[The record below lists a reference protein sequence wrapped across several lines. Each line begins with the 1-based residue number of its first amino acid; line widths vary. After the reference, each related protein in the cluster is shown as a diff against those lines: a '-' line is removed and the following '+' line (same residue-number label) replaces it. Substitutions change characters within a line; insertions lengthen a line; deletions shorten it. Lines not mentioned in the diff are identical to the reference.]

1 MMKRVRNVKQLAEKG
16 RSSSS
21 ISQSTGPRQAKRQPR
36 IERKLGKLQ
45 SSLQFH
51 QSILFCVMCGS
62 TNVGQASLHEL
73 RCHDCGNTL
82 EWDGLSF
89 GLLQAS
95 SRPETLLS
103 KAKQVFRLRDKTP
116 PWVDAAEVEESSK
129 S

>member
-1 MMKRVRNVKQLAEKG
+1 MMKKVRNVKQLAEKR

-21 ISQSTGPRQAKRQPR
+21 ISQSPGPRQARKQPR
-36 IERKLGKLQ
+36 IEKKFGKLQ
-45 SSLQFH
+45 SSVRFH
-51 QSILFCVMCGS
+51 QSVLFCVMCGS

-89 GLLQAS
+89 GLVQAS
-95 SRPETLLS
+95 RRSETLLS